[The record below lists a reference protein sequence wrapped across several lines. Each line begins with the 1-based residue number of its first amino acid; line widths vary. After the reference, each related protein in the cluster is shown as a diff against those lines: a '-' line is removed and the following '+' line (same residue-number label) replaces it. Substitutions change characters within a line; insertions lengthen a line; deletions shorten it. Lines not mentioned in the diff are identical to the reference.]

1 MSRDIG
7 LLKHHQLHLN
17 SRVDLRAEA
26 LDCCGML
33 LSRLFKI
40 ERALEKFRSL
50 CVL

>member
-40 ERALEKFRSL
+40 EGALEKFRSL